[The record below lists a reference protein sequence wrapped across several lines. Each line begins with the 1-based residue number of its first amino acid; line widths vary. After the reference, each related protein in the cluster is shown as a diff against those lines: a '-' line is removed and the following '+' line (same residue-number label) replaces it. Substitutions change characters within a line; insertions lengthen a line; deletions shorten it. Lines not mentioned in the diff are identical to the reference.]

1 MRVRRSI
8 TMRVFMGMIVVMRMT
23 VIMLVVGG
31 SRWSCGVSDLGKLSL
46 KSQHVDLRCVDPA
59 AIHPTEV
66 QLCAQVERG
75 DGILKNREGHARIY
89 QGAEKHIAANSRK
102 TVEVG
107 DLHFVDSMT
116 GRSCGLPIAI
126 SETGS
131 KAFIEPER
139 YPSRSSVTYL

>member
-1 MRVRRSI
+1 MTMIVIGSCRRSRS
-8 TMRVFMGMIVVMRMT
+8 MRYFR
-23 VIMLVVGG
+23 
-31 SRWSCGVSDLGKLSL
+31 DLSL
-46 KSQHVDLRCVDPA
+46 RSQNVDLRRVDPA

-66 QLCAQVERG
+66 QLCAQIERC
-75 DGILKNREGHARIY
+75 DGILKYREGHARIY

-116 GRSCGLPIAI
+116 GRSWGLPIAI